1 MVPPG
6 EQKSCFLQSGAAACC
21 DKLLLWSVVQ
31 SCITLSVC
39 SNVYFAAH
47 IGIDDSK
54 DLIKQWGADSLE
66 SQQEAD
72 ERFKRVFETS
82 EKFRK
87 ANIHVH
93 TIPKNPDKW
102 WKRESKLQEFTT
114 DYKYPYDQGYGK
126 MHQCNSNNTGL
137 EYTKHM
143 IEKRRN
149 AAKQQ
154 HQQQSES
161 A

>member
-1 MVPPG
+1 MQEEEFQTLTVQKTLVPPG
-6 EQKSCFLQSGAAACC
+6 DQKSRFLQSGAAACC
-21 DKLLLWSVVQ
+21 EKLLLWSV
-31 SCITLSVC
+31 
-39 SNVYFAAH
+39 
-47 IGIDDSK
+47 K

-143 IEKRRN
+143 IEKRRH

-154 HQQQSES
+154 QQQSDS